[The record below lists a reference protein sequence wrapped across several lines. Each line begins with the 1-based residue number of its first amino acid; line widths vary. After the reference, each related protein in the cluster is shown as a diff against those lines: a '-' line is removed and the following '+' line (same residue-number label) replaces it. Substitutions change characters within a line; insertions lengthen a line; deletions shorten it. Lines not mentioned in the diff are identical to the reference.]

1 MDEGLHK
8 ILLPFV
14 LSFLKNM
21 IDRKK

>member
-1 MDEGLHK
+1 MDEGRHK